1 MKKLLLFLFVIMT
14 TSLFS
19 QEDGRIRGFVRDS
32 LNGEALAYSNIIIKE
47 LNRGTT
53 TNERGYY
60 YFNGVRVN
68 VYTLVVSYLGYAT
81 KEIELYIA
89 PNKTTLVDV
98 DLVPTDVQLS
108 EVEKIAQAVDLSK
121 ETNISIDRIDS
132 KKLERLPK
140 SVETDLIRSLQFLP
154 GVKSTGDASAKY
166 YVRGGSGDQ
175 NLVLM
180 NGVTIYNPYHAL
192 GLFSVID
199 PDMINSI
206 EFYKGAFSA
215 KYGERISSV
224 LNVISKDG
232 NTKKAGVTASASFL
246 SGKVL
251 FESPLPNGSLMINGR
266 KSFSNQ
272 ILGKFYNDSQ
282 VPADF
287 YDLSFK
293 LNYADDYLNKN
304 GRYFLFGFF
313 SNDKLD
319 YGDPTQ
325 PSFSWN
331 TSVIGFEWVQTYDSP
346 LFSTFRINY
355 SGFEGKTEQNAST
368 LKSKKNFVKDI
379 GLSGDFTFLYDSRD
393 ELSTGMMLKIIKTE
407 LMIDE
412 LAKSPNNVN
421 ETSGNLVGYA
431 SYKLARFK
439 NLIAEAG
446 IRVNLVGLQDEGHFY
461 PQPRI
466 SAAYSATERLKLKA
480 SFGMF
485 QQEVAAIADED
496 EVISI
501 FDPWII
507 LPDDLT
513 PTRSI
518 QYVGGFEYAF
528 NEYFKTDIEAYYKTI
543 NNLPAINDQKFLES
557 DPNLITGKGEAYGI
571 ETNLNFTYD
580 KISFNTAYTLSWSY
594 KEIKG
599 EKYSPRYDSRH
610 AVDISFD
617 YNLGSGWQ
625 FSALWTY
632 HSGQPFT
639 QLVGYYNKF
648 YVNDLESD
656 WFNSGSYLPYAII
669 AGRNLGRLPDYHRL
683 DLSLSKMLELG
694 FMKIKIDVSA
704 VNVYDRENI
713 FYFERDTGKKVNML
727 PFLPTAT
734 VKLML

>member
-1 MKKLLLFLFVIMT
+1 MRKILLLFFIFISTNILA
-14 TSLFS
+14 

-68 VYTLVVSYLGYAT
+68 VYTLVISYIGYET

-108 EVEKIAQAVDLSK
+108 EIEKIAQAVDLSK
-121 ETNISIDRIDS
+121 ETNISIERIDS

-166 YVRGGSGDQ
+166 YVRGGSSDQ
-175 NLVLM
+175 NLILL
-180 NGVTIYNPYHAL
+180 NGVTIYNPFHAL

-215 KYGERISSV
+215 KFGERISSV
-224 LNVISKDG
+224 LNVITKDG

-251 FESPLPNGSLMINGR
+251 FETPLPNGSFMINGR

-272 ILGKFYNDSQ
+272 ILGKFYNDSN

-293 LNYADDYLNKN
+293 FNYADDYLNKN

-313 SNDKLD
+313 SNDNLD

-325 PSFSWN
+325 PSFSWK
-331 TSVIGFEWVQTYDSP
+331 SSLVGLEWVQTYDSP

-355 SGFEGKTEQNAST
+355 SGFEGKSIQNAST
-368 LKSKKNFVKDI
+368 LKSRKNFVKDI
-379 GLSGDFTFLYDSRD
+379 SISGDFTFLYDSRD
-393 ELSTGMMLKIIKTE
+393 ELSTGMMLKILKTE
-407 LMIDE
+407 LLVDD
-412 LAKSPNNVN
+412 LARSTNNVN
-421 ETSGNLVGYA
+421 ETSGNLIGYA

-439 NLIAEAG
+439 GLIAEAG
-446 IRVNLVGLQDEGHFY
+446 VRFNLVGLQDKGHFF

-466 SAAYSATERLKLKA
+466 SAAYSATERLKIKA
-480 SFGMF
+480 SFGLY
-485 QQEVAAIADED
+485 QQEIASIADED

-507 LPDDLT
+507 LPDENI
-513 PTRSI
+513 PTRSL
-518 QYVGGFEYAF
+518 QYVAGFEYVF
-528 NEYFKTDIEAYYKTI
+528 NQFLIADVEAYYKTI
-543 NNLPAINDQKFLES
+543 SGLPAINDNKFLES
-557 DPNLITGKGEAYGI
+557 DPNLITGDGEAYGV
-571 ETNLNFTYD
+571 ETNLNF
-580 KISFNTAYTLSWSY
+580 SFGRLLFNTAYTLSWSY
-594 KEIKG
+594 KEIDS
-599 EKYSPRYDSRH
+599 EKYNPRYDSRH
-610 AVDISFD
+610 AIDLTID
-617 YNLGSGWQ
+617 YNLGKGWQ
-625 FSALWTY
+625 LSALWTY

-639 QLVGYYNKF
+639 QLVGYYNKY
-648 YVNDLESD
+648 YVNNLESD
-656 WFNSGSYLPYAII
+656 WFNTGSYLPYAIL

-683 DLSLSKMLELG
+683 DISLSKMIELG
-694 FMKIKIDVSA
+694 FMKLKIDVSA
-704 VNVYDRENI
+704 VNAYDRDNI
-713 FYFERDTGKKVNML
+713 YYFERDTGKKVNML

-734 VKLML
+734 IKLIL